1 MFRILVA
8 DDEGIMRDSIKN
20 TIQQNFGSDCEI
32 ALAKTGREVI
42 EQAQGFRPDI
52 AFVDIQMPGLSGI
65 QAIQEIRKFDT
76 SIVFVIITAYDRFG
90 YAQEAVNLGVMEY
103 VMKPVN
109 KSKII
114 DVCVRAMQQVE
125 EARHKRSAD
134 LKVREKLEIVIPML
148 ESAFINNILQKDE
161 SASSRHYL
169 EMLDIHQEYGY
180 MVVLEFGDTFEGG
193 KLTNAMGSNVRANKN
208 YANMVETLHAYMDC
222 VVGPIMGNR
231 IVIYVPFEREHPS
244 YEERVEMISRV
255 RNSIRKMEG
264 DLDLQFRGGIGNVN
278 GISDAYI
285 SYKDAI
291 RALSRSDRHV
301 VHIMDVS
308 AATEDT
314 MDYPVELESRLIQMG
329 MKADRSGAN
338 NCAEEMLEWFF
349 AAKRFSLG
357 DIKMRLL
364 EIILRIEQKA
374 QDTGTLRMEFRHHEN
389 YLDDVM
395 RIQTEQELRDWFFE
409 QIRKICD
416 EIQTTKE
423 ETSDSVVSRSL
434 TYIKEHFSEEITLD
448 DVARQVDISPYY
460 FSKLFKQEVGENFIE
475 YLTQTRIA
483 KAKEYLVNPKYS
495 IKEICGLCGYS
506 DPNYF
511 SRIFR
516 KYEGIS
522 PSEYRG

>member
-32 ALAKTGREVI
+32 AIAKTGREVI

-125 EARHKRSAD
+125 DTRRKRSAD

-161 SASSRHYL
+161 SGSSRNYL
-169 EMLDIHQEYGY
+169 EMLDIHEEYGY
-180 MVVLEFGDTFEGG
+180 MVVLEFGDTFENG

-208 YANMVETLHAYMDC
+208 YDMMVETLHAFMDC
-222 VVGPIMGNR
+222 IVGPIMGNR
-231 IVIYVPFEREHPS
+231 MMLYIPFDREHPS
-244 YEERVEMISRV
+244 YEQRVEMISRV
-255 RNSIRKMEG
+255 RNSIRKMES
-264 DLDLQFRGGIGNVN
+264 DLDLQFRGGIGNVTT
-278 GISDAYI
+278 IDDIYL

-308 AATEDT
+308 AATEEST
-314 MDYPVELESRLIQMG
+314 DYPVELETRLIQLG
-329 MKADRSGAN
+329 MKADLSGTN
-338 NCAEEMLEWFF
+338 TCAEEIVEWLLSQE
-349 AAKRFSLG
+349 RFSMG

-364 EIILRIEQKA
+364 EIVLRIEQKA
-374 QDTGTLRMEFRHHEN
+374 QDAGTLRMEFRHHEN
-389 YLDDVM
+389 YLEDVA
-395 RIQTEQELRDWFFE
+395 RVQNEQELREWFFA

-475 YLTQTRIA
+475 YLTQTRIS

-516 KYEGIS
+516 KYEGVS